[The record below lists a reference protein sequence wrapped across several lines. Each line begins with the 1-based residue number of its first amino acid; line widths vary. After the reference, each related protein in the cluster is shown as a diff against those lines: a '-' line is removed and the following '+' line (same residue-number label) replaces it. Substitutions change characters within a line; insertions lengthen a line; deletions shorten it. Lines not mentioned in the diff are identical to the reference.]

1 MFPLC
6 RWAFVDSTGG
16 PLVIGID
23 DSFSSAR
30 VDHRFDGKGHAGCQ
44 LNLAGVA
51 MVGDLRLFMETDTMS
66 DKLID
71 NRTAMFGG
79 DLFDLVA
86 NFINFQSRL
95 AKSAAF
101 HQTLKRSLHDSLLFL
116 RDFADSYH
124 AAAVAVVFVKNA
136 GNIDIDNIA
145 FFKRNVIGNAVAD
158 NFVKR
163 SADTLG

>member
-1 MFPLC
+1 M
-6 RWAFVDSTGG
+6 
-16 PLVIGID
+16 
-23 DSFSSAR
+23 
-30 VDHRFDGKGHAGCQ
+30 
-44 LNLAGVA
+44 
-51 MVGDLRLFMETDTMS
+51 RLFMETDTMS

-101 HQTLKRSLHDSLLFL
+101 HQALKRGLHDSLFFL

-124 AAAVAVVFVKNA
+124 AAAVAIVSVKNT